1 MNPFV
6 RKGQDLRRI
15 LRRLEIVLV
24 KVYDRGDRKFFQSKM
39 QSTRRDSYELSA
51 IVDRNLKVTY
61 PYIRALQMLLHNYIL
76 HMFFFYLFI
85 NRWRALILR
94 YDNVNFIGD
103 YNLNFNGTLMV
114 KNHSALMLTLDNL
127 ADTSESSGLTFKK
140 LCPSLQ
146 QTIRVIWKREV
157 SLSPVAELFLK
168 SLKEEICKDCR

>member
-76 HMFFFYLFI
+76 HMFFFFTYL
-85 NRWRALILR
+85 LI
-94 YDNVNFIGD
+94 VG
-103 YNLNFNGTLMV
+103 G
-114 KNHSALMLTLDNL
+114 H
-127 ADTSESSGLTFKK
+127 
-140 LCPSLQ
+140 
-146 QTIRVIWKREV
+146 
-157 SLSPVAELFLK
+157 
-168 SLKEEICKDCR
+168 